1 MANGASRLFNIMKMT
16 GEATNISPS
25 QIITLTVKS
34 TSPIVFQRD
43 DRLEIPIDFC
53 TFTDDSVINSLN
65 VGDKVK
71 AIVLNDGQSY
81 YIQYNPS
88 GIGDKNYIHKQL
100 AASTTW
106 TINHNLEKF
115 PSVTVQDSAGTNI
128 IGEVTYIDNNNL
140 TITFSDE
147 LSGKAYLN

>member
-1 MANGASRLFNIMKMT
+1 MMAKVIIYNIIHL
-16 GEATNISPS
+16 G
-25 QIITLTVKS
+25 V
-34 TSPIVFQRD
+34 
-43 DRLEIPIDFC
+43 
-53 TFTDDSVINSLN
+53 
-65 VGDKVK
+65 
-71 AIVLNDGQSY
+71 
-81 YIQYNPS
+81 
-88 GIGDKNYIHKQL
+88 GDKNYIHNQL

-115 PSVTVQDSAGTNI
+115 PSVTVQDSASTNI